1 MIAAWLAQLLD
12 AEAACKLA
20 VYLHGMA
27 GDLADADEGEVAL
40 TSADLAAHL
49 GDAVMELTARRKV
62 VDREGSGVTLT
73 THSESETADT
83 GRELA
88 ASLRPGSVVLLIGD
102 LGAGKT
108 AFVRGLAEGLGV
120 PSDDVSSPTFTLV
133 QEYRGGRL
141 SLFHV
146 DLYRLND
153 PREIDDLGLD
163 EIADEGV
170 LAIEWA
176 EKMHTDAAGI
186 RPRHHRARQRP
197 RSARHDRMASRSRP
211 RPTSTLTT

>member
-1 MIAAWLAQLLD
+1 
-12 AEAACKLA
+12 
-20 VYLHGMA
+20 
-27 GDLADADEGEVAL
+27 
-40 TSADLAAHL
+40 
-49 GDAVMELTARRKV
+49 
-62 VDREGSGVTLT
+62 VTFT

-83 GRELA
+83 GRDLA

-108 AFVRGLAEGLGV
+108 AFVRGLAQGLGV
-120 PSDDVSSPTFTLV
+120 PSEEVSSPTFTLV

-141 SLFHV
+141 PLFHV

-176 EKMHTDAAGI
+176 EKMRTTPREFVRVTIEHASDRDRRVTIEWQAAHT
-186 RPRHHRARQRP
+186 
-197 RSARHDRMASRSRP
+197 
-211 RPTSTLTT
+211 